1 MNLNNLNI
9 TVGRLLANPK
19 AKAIM
24 AREFPT
30 LINTPIVK
38 LYSGK
43 TLNQVL
49 HLAKDKVPQDKIQR
63 IISELEEI

>member
-9 TVGRLLANPK
+9 TVGELLQNPK
-19 AKAIM
+19 AKAVL

-38 LYSGK
+38 LYRQMP
-43 TLNQVL
+43 LRQVMQY
-49 HLAKDKVPQDKIQR
+49 AKGKVPQEKIQR
-63 IISELEEI
+63 IIKELEEI

>member
-1 MNLNNLNI
+1 MNLNNMNI
-9 TVGRLLANPK
+9 TVGQLLSNPK

-38 LYSGK
+38 LYSNK
-43 TLNQVL
+43 SLKQVL
-49 HLAKDKVPQDKIQR
+49 SLAKGKVPQDKIQR
-63 IISELEEI
+63 IIKELEMI

>member
-1 MNLNNLNI
+1 MNLNNMNI
-9 TVGRLLANPK
+9 TVGQLLANPK

-38 LYSGK
+38 LYSNMSLK
-43 TLNQVL
+43 QVL
-49 HLAKDKVPQDKIQR
+49 TYAKGKVPEDKIQC
-63 IISELEEI
+63 IIKELETI

>member
-1 MNLNNLNI
+1 MNLNNMNI
-9 TVGRLLANPK
+9 TIGQLLSNPNARK
-19 AKAIM
+19 IL

-43 TLNQVL
+43 TLRQVL
-49 HLAKDKVPQDKIQR
+49 RLADGKVPHEKIQR
-63 IISELEEI
+63 IIKELEEL

>member
-9 TVGRLLANPK
+9 TVGEILKNPK
-19 AKAIM
+19 AKAIL

-38 LYSGK
+38 LSQH
-43 TLNQVL
+43 LRLRQVL
-49 HLAKDKVPQDKIQR
+49 QYAKGKVPQDKIQR
-63 IISELEEI
+63 IVKELEEI